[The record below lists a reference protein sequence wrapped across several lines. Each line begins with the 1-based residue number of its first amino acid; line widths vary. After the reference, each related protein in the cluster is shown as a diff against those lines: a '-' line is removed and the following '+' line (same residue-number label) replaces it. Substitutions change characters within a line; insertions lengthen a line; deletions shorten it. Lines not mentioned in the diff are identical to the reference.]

1 MSLTPEIEFEDLE
14 DASEAVETS
23 QTYRID
29 FENNRITN
37 ELINGLDAIRQFV
50 YIALHTERYSY
61 SVSAM
66 ISETNSRK
74 CFQIRTRR
82 MLIKKWRFQD

>member
-1 MSLTPEIEFEDLE
+1 MALTPEIEFEDLE

-37 ELINGLDAIRQFV
+37 ELINGLDADRK
-50 YIALHTERYSY
+50 
-61 SVSAM
+61 SVV
-66 ISETNSRK
+66 
-74 CFQIRTRR
+74 
-82 MLIKKWRFQD
+82 